1 MPLNEAMNT
10 LMPDE
15 IKKWY
20 YILSA
25 QGEGSFSE
33 VWQENGGQYLCAIVR
48 LTLRS
53 LQCCADLIA
62 IGTYFLEV
70 KTRTSASSRA

>member
-1 MPLNEAMNT
+1 MNAGWNVEVAC
-10 LMPDE
+10 LHRE
-15 IKKWY
+15 K
-20 YILSA
+20 
-25 QGEGSFSE
+25 GEGSFRE
-33 VWQENGGQYLCAIVR
+33 VWQQNGGQYLCAIVR

-70 KTRTSASSRA
+70 